1 MLFNVTTLLCVDLN
15 EALHYTVNGLRLTSL
30 QTSPKNAKEV
40 STSTGSAFHVNS
52 INILSCMK

>member
-1 MLFNVTTLLCVDLN
+1 MLFNVTTVLYVDLN
-15 EALHYTVNGLRLTSL
+15 EALHYTVNGLGLTSL

-40 STSTGSAFHVNS
+40 NTSTRSAFHVNG